1 MIEVALDQGAII
13 LLIGMQLPPNYGNV
27 YAASFQNLFPK
38 LAGEYGIGL
47 VERLIQR
54 MMNEVWQQNLMQ
66 RDGIHPNA
74 EGHIEIEKIVW
85 DSLQPLL

>member
-1 MIEVALDQGAII
+1 
-13 LLIGMQLPPNYGNV
+13 
-27 YAASFQNLFPK
+27 
-38 LAGEYGIGL
+38 LAGEYSIGL

-66 RDGIHPNA
+66 MDGIHPNA
-74 EGHIEIEKIVW
+74 EGHIQIEKIVW

>member
-1 MIEVALDQGAII
+1 
-13 LLIGMQLPPNYGNV
+13 MQLPPNYGNA
-27 YAASFQNLFPK
+27 YATSFQNLFPE
-38 LAGEYGIGL
+38 LASEYSIGL

-66 RDGIHPNA
+66 MDGIHPNA

-85 DSLQPLL
+85 DSLQSLL